1 MPSAGKSDALS
12 SSVLVLNRSYT
23 AVHVIGPRRAFSLL
37 YCDLA
42 EVIATEDGRFA
53 NYDFQAWRE
62 YCELRAEDKQPD
74 EDWIRAVNFEIQVPR
89 VIRLLRY
96 DRIPSRAVKLNRHT
110 IFARDEHRCQY
121 CGKRF
126 ATNQLSLDHV
136 IPKSRGGETTWENVV
151 CCCLG
156 CNIKKG
162 GRTPHEAHMKLVAKP
177 IRPKRSP
184 LITMKLRNPK
194 YECWR
199 TWVDGAPVEAGV
211 F

>member
-12 SSVLVLNRSYT
+12 SSVLVLNRSYA

-42 EVIATEDGRFA
+42 EVIAAENGRFA

-62 YCELRAEDKQPD
+62 YCELRVEDKQPD

-89 VIRLLRY
+89 VIRLLKY
-96 DRIPSRAVKLNRHT
+96 DRVPSRALRLNRHSV
-110 IFARDEHRCQY
+110 FARDEHRCQY

-126 ATNQLSLDHV
+126 PTSQLSLDHV
-136 IPKSRGGETTWENVV
+136 IPKSRGGDTTWENVV
-151 CCCLG
+151 CCCLD

-162 GRTPHEAHMKLVAKP
+162 GRTPQEAHMKLVAKP
-177 IRPKRSP
+177 VRPKRSP
-184 LITMKLRNPK
+184 LIALKLRNPK

-199 TWVDGAPVEAGV
+199 IWVDGATVEASV